1 MFYGREKKNKKKK
14 NKKKKK
20 KRWFTFTRKK
30 EPDLINDMLNVIAL
44 RVDYTCVV
52 DMQKA
57 RHLLLV
63 IPYMVGVQ
71 NNNVSALMRH

>member
-1 MFYGREKKNKKKK
+1 CKCG
-14 NKKKKK
+14 
-20 KRWFTFTRKK
+20 TILQGGSLLLTRNN
-30 EPDLINDMLNVIAL
+30 PYLINDMLNVHAL

-71 NNNVSALMRH
+71 NNNASALMRH